1 MEEYKVVEQFMK
13 TLKTL
18 RNIDVDVWQ
27 TPFDEIHKEGIFRLI
42 HYQPTVEKTLPTPVL
57 IVYAYINRPYILDL
71 QPDRS
76 VIRKMIDNGL
86 DVYMI
91 DWGYPKKADKY
102 ISLEDYIRYIGKA
115 LGTVAKRSGKDRITL
130 HGYCLGGTLSL
141 IFSSLNP
148 EKVKNLVLQATPV
161 DFDAPRTINLWAK
174 SLDVDKVVEAMG
186 NAPGEFLNNAFLLAD
201 PIGLTFGKYANL
213 IRESKD
219 EKFLKTFLRMEKWIF
234 DSPDVPGETFRQYI
248 KEWYQ
253 KNLLIKNQFTL
264 AGKKVDLHRINM
276 PTLAIVADYDHIAP
290 PESTKPL
297 LDVIS
302 STDKIIM
309 NFTTGHIGV
318 SVGSKPAYG
327 LWPKVIDWI
336 KARSQ

>member
-1 MEEYKVVEQFMK
+1 MEEYRIIEQFMK
-13 TLKTL
+13 TLKTVSDV
-18 RNIDVDVWQ
+18 DVDVWQ
-27 TPFDEIHKEGIFRLI
+27 TPFDEVHKEGIFRLI
-42 HYQPTVEKTLPTPVL
+42 HYHPRVEKLLPTPVL
-57 IVYAYINRPYILDL
+57 IVYAFINRPYILDL

-76 VIRKMIDNGL
+76 VVRKLLEGGL

-102 ISLEDYIRYIGKA
+102 ITIEDYIRYIHKA
-115 LGTVAKRSGKDRITL
+115 SGIVAKRTGKDKITF

-141 IFSSLNP
+141 LFSSLNP
-148 EKVKNLVLQATPV
+148 ETVKNLVLQATPV

-174 SLDVDKVVEAMG
+174 SLDADKVVDAMG
-186 NAPGEFLNNAFLLAD
+186 NVPGEFLNNAFLLAD
-201 PIGLTFGKYANL
+201 PIGLTFGKYASL
-213 IRESKD
+213 IREAKD
-219 EKFLKTFLRMEKWIF
+219 ENFLKNFLRMEKWIF

-253 KNLLIKNQFTL
+253 KNLLIRNEFIL
-264 AGKKVDLHRINM
+264 AGEAVDLRRIDM
-276 PTLAIVADYDHIAP
+276 PTLAITADYDHIAP

-302 STDKIIM
+302 STDKIM
-309 NFTTGHIGV
+309 MTFPTGHIGV

-327 LWPKVIDWI
+327 LWPKVVDWV
-336 KARSQ
+336 KERSQ

>member
-1 MEEYKVVEQFMK
+1 MEDFKVFEQFMK

-18 RNIDVDVWQ
+18 HDIDVDVWQ

-42 HYQPTVEKTLPTPVL
+42 HYKPRVEKTLPTPVL

-76 VIRKMIDNGL
+76 VIRKLLDKGL

-102 ISLEDYIRYIGKA
+102 ITLEDYIRYIDKA
-115 LGTVAKRSGKDRITL
+115 LGIVAKRSGKDKITL
-130 HGYCLGGTLSL
+130 HGYCIGGTLSL

-148 EKVKNLVLQATPV
+148 DKVKNLVLQATPV
-161 DFDAPRTINLWAK
+161 DFDAPRAINLWAK
-174 SLDVDKVVEAMG
+174 SLDVDKVVDAMG
-186 NAPGEFLNNAFLLAD
+186 NVPGEFLNNAFLLAD

-248 KEWYQ
+248 KDWYQ

-264 AGKKVDLHRINM
+264 AGKKIDLRRINM

-290 PESTKPL
+290 PEATKPL
-297 LDVIS
+297 LKIIS

-327 LWPKVIDWI
+327 LWPKVIDWM
-336 KARSQ
+336 KERSQ

>member
-1 MEEYKVVEQFMK
+1 MEDFKVVEQFMK

-18 RNIDVDVWQ
+18 RDIDVDVWQ

-42 HYQPTVEKTLPTPVL
+42 HYKPTVEKTLPTPVL

-76 VIRKMIDNGL
+76 VIRKLLDNGL

-102 ISLEDYIRYIGKA
+102 MTLEDYVRYIDKA
-115 LGTVAKRSGKDRITL
+115 VGIVAKRCVKDKITL

-141 IFSSLNP
+141 IYASLNP

-174 SLDVDKVVEAMG
+174 SLDVDKVVDAMG

-213 IRESKD
+213 IREAKD
-219 EKFLKTFLRMEKWIF
+219 ENFLKNFLRMEKWIF

-264 AGKKVDLHRINM
+264 AGRTVDLRRINM
-276 PTLAIVADYDHIAP
+276 PTLAIIADYDHIAP
-290 PESTKPL
+290 PEATKPL
-297 LDVIS
+297 FDVIS

-309 NFTTGHIGV
+309 SFTTGHIGV

-327 LWPKVIDWI
+327 LWPKVINWV
-336 KARSQ
+336 KERSQ